1 MKIFY
6 LTFFLFLFASGS
18 NENSL
23 AQSSGRTKES
33 VMLPD
38 GTLFPFW
45 DDQTLYKKV
54 YYVDQNNPKA
64 YKSERIHH

>member
-1 MKIFY
+1 MKIYY
-6 LTFFLFLFASGS
+6 LTFILLIFASGTI
-18 NENSL
+18 EIGL
-23 AQSSGRTKES
+23 AQSPVIIKES